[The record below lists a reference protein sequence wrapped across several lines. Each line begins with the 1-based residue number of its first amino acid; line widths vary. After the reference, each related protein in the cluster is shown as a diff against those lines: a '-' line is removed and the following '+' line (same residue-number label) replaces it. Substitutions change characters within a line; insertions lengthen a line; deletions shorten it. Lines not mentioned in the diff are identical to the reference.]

1 MAAETIR
8 AMEGQGGGAH
18 LRLDQARIGRPT
30 GGRRPPADYP
40 NRKEQTMSAKAFL
53 AILIGASLTVSA
65 TTAQAIYEGVHG
77 PDNQVV
83 VGGKVI
89 GKDPDPQC
97 PARNLAKETQLGCRL
112 VGRPRTQPGT
122 RLPHR

>member
-1 MAAETIR
+1 VQWKAKAAAPIFASIR
-8 AMEGQGGGAH
+8 PASAVRQ
-18 LRLDQARIGRPT
+18 

-89 GKDPDPQC
+89 GKDPDPNV
-97 PARNLAKETQLGCRL
+97 RLEIWRRKHSLG
-112 VGRPRTQPGT
+112 GG
-122 RLPHR
+122 